1 MQEPAQA
8 EQRPSS
14 RRELVLGCLQAVAG
28 ISLMGL
34 GEYLSLARE
43 MEEREEQYWEDMR
56 EEVREGVRRRLEEAR
71 AQRTPIDFSFE
82 ALWPS
87 PTPLPETSQR

>member
-1 MQEPAQA
+1 MEEAAQEDP
-8 EQRPSS
+8 RPFS
-14 RRELVLGCLQAVAG
+14 RRELVLGCLQGVVG
-28 ISLMGL
+28 IGLMGL